1 MQSPRF
7 IRLLTMLLFVGTITT
22 VTGVVVSTSLLSV
35 QVGMR
40 SEIIADVEHA
50 GMFAT
55 ELISQ
60 KTRAAEFVDA
70 KDNALKL
77 VVDGKETIIT
87 LENEKIKMVEDGK
100 VSYLTPDSVSVED
113 LDFVLLGESKTSKNG
128 VTVQF
133 NVVNRS
139 EGENVVEDY
148 SQTFHATVAGR

>member
-35 QVGMR
+35 QVGVR
-40 SEIIADVEHA
+40 NEIIADVEHA
-50 GMFAT
+50 GTFAT

-60 KTRAAEFVDA
+60 KARAAESVNA
-70 KDNALKL
+70 KENMLKL

-87 LENEKIKMVEDGK
+87 LEDKKIKMVEDGK

-113 LDFVLLGESKTSKNG
+113 LDFVLLGESRSSKNG